1 MLIKRLFLLVL
12 LFFAQLE
19 SNAQEQI
26 SLEDFGLSF
35 TLPAGWTGDI
45 QGDYIVLGHTTI
57 PGMMILSDN
66 PTRTIETV
74 VSTAQQGI
82 QEDGFNLTAD
92 GAFKTV
98 SSKRAEGFY
107 KGTYDYS
114 TKVKA
119 YAIGLID
126 GKGKGMSILILTET
140 NAFSNDHI
148 NAANQLAKSVQFFK
162 PKASAITQ
170 QWQERLVG
178 KKLTHRYTSG
188 GVGGSSVTRIITLCS
203 NGTFTFYGNTHANLD
218 GPGGFGYANS
228 NEDSRG
234 NYTIYSI
241 HNNSYLTLNFEN
253 GKESEYT
260 LTRDSEGYPVLEGT
274 KYIALDAEG
283 CD

>member
-1 MLIKRLFLLVL
+1 MNIKYLFLVVL
-12 LFFAQLE
+12 FATFQPK
-19 SNAQEQI
+19 SNAQQQV

-45 QGDYIVLGHTTI
+45 QGEYIVLGHTSI

-66 PTRTIETV
+66 PNRTIEAV

-114 TKVKA
+114 TAVKA

-126 GKGKGMSILILTET
+126 GYGKGMSIVILTET
-140 NAFSNDHI
+140 SAFSNDHI
-148 NAANQLAKSVQFFK
+148 NAANQLAKSVRFFK
-162 PKASAITQ
+162 PKASPVTL
-170 QWQERLVG
+170 QWQNRIVG

-188 GVGGSSVTRIITLCS
+188 GVGGSSDTRIITLCT
-203 NGTFTFYGNTHANLD
+203 NGTFTYYGNTSANLD
-218 GPGGFGYANS
+218 GPSGFGYANS

-234 NYTIYSI
+234 NYTIFSVQ
-241 HNNSYLTLNFEN
+241 NNAYLTLNFEN
-253 GKESEYT
+253 GNESEYT
-260 LTRDSEGYPVLEGT
+260 LTRNESGHTFLENSRYT
-274 KYIALDAEG
+274 VMDAEG

>member
-1 MLIKRLFLLVL
+1 MSIKRLLLLTL
-12 LFFAQLE
+12 LFFFQLK
-19 SNAQEQI
+19 SNAQQQV

-45 QGDYIVLGHTTI
+45 QGDYIVLGHTSI
-57 PGMMILSDN
+57 PGMMILSEN
-66 PTRTIETV
+66 SNRTIEAV
-74 VSTAQQGI
+74 VSMAQQGI
-82 QEDGFNLTAD
+82 QADGFNLTAD
-92 GAFKTV
+92 GTFKTV

-114 TKVKA
+114 TAVKA

-126 GKGKGMSILILTET
+126 GQGKGMSILVLTET
-140 NAFSNDHI
+140 NAFANDHI
-148 NAANQLAKSVQFFK
+148 NAANQLAKSVQFFT
-162 PKASAITQ
+162 PKASPATL
-170 QWQERLVG
+170 QWQNQLVG

-188 GVGGSSVTRIITLCS
+188 GAGGSSVTRIITLCA
-203 NGTFTFYGNTHANLD
+203 NGTFTFYANTHANLD

-228 NEDSRG
+228 NQDSRG

-241 HNNSYLTLNFEN
+241 QNNSYLTLHFEN

-260 LTRDSEGYPVLEGT
+260 LTRDENGYTFLESSRYAVMDT
-274 KYIALDAEG
+274 ED

>member
-1 MLIKRLFLLVL
+1 MPIKRLFLLAF
-12 LFFAQLE
+12 LFFFQLE

-45 QGDYIVLGHTTI
+45 QGEYIVLGHTTI
-57 PGMMILSDN
+57 PGMMILSEN
-66 PTRTIETV
+66 PMRTIEAV
-74 VSTAQQGI
+74 VSAAQQGI

-92 GAFKTV
+92 GTFKTV

-114 TKVKA
+114 TAVKA

-126 GKGKGMSILILTET
+126 GQGKGMSILILTET
-140 NAFSNDHI
+140 SAFSNDHI
-148 NAANQLAKSVQFFK
+148 NAANQLAKSVQFFQAQ
-162 PKASAITQ
+162 ASPATV
-170 QWQERLVG
+170 QWQNRIVG
-178 KKLTHRYTSG
+178 KQLTHRYTSG
-188 GVGGSSVTRIITLCS
+188 GVGGSSVTRIITLCA
-203 NGTFTFYGNTHANLD
+203 NGTFTFYANTHANLD

-228 NEDSRG
+228 NQDNRG
-234 NYTIYSI
+234 NYTIYSVQ
-241 HNNSYLTLNFEN
+241 NNSYLTLQFEN

-260 LTRDSEGYPVLEGT
+260 LTRNENGYTFLENSRYT
-274 KYIALDAEG
+274 VMDAEG